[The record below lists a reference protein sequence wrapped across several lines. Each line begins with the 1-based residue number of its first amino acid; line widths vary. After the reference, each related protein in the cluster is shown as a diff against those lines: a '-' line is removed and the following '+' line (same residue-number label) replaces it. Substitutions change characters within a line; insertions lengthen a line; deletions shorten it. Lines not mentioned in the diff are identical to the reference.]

1 MSVRLI
7 AETTDIYIEKYI
19 IMIAMRNL
27 KNWSEEDITW
37 RDFTGGFMRYISLF
51 SMVIGTLTMVSSN
64 LNTLH
69 TQVSASSNKDSSTL
83 ISPDALPYQYDYL
96 GYGGN
101 SVNYSYGRFDYSSGG
116 FMVRGEIYDVS
127 GSGVSVNNPYVIF
140 NVTRHFGD
148 RTLSGGHNYGTDYYE
163 INETTGLPMV
173 TRSFQQTFDSIGY
186 TNDIMIT
193 VAISIEPSFS
203 TTVTSGQGDITGES
217 VMNQIAW
224 DFFGG
229 N

>member
-7 AETTDIYIEKYI
+7 AETTNIYIEKYI

-27 KNWSEEDITW
+27 KNWREEDITW
-37 RDFTGGFMRYISLF
+37 RDFTGGFMIYISLF

-101 SVNYSYGRFDYSSGG
+101 SVN
-116 FMVRGEIYDVS
+116 
-127 GSGVSVNNPYVIF
+127 
-140 NVTRHFGD
+140 
-148 RTLSGGHNYGTDYYE
+148 
-163 INETTGLPMV
+163 
-173 TRSFQQTFDSIGY
+173 
-186 TNDIMIT
+186 
-193 VAISIEPSFS
+193 
-203 TTVTSGQGDITGES
+203 
-217 VMNQIAW
+217 
-224 DFFGG
+224 
-229 N
+229 